1 MKKWIAMLL
10 LACLIVGV
18 CPISAFGEEIAQVVE
33 TQAPA
38 AETAKAE
45 APKAEAPG
53 TETPKTGEAKTEAA
67 KEETEG
73 GKTVIVGTIEE
84 PEKSTEATEPGA
96 ETETTASTEETKAPA
111 EKAQD
116 STEATEETTEPAEET
131 TEPAEPTEET
141 TEPTEPTDET
151 TEETEET
158 TEPTEET
165 VPEEEEEKN
174 YRVYITTNLSA
185 LGGVIRKGDVVVLTA
200 HLEGFEDEQYTI
212 EWQCSPDNSNWRSAS
227 GVAGVSASGET
238 CRVVVSAENAHY
250 YWRVLVTIQ

>member
-18 CPISAFGEEIAQVVE
+18 CPISVFGEEIAQAVE

-45 APKAEAPG
+45 ASKTEVSE
-53 TETPKTGEAKTEAA
+53 TETPKAGEAKTEAA
-67 KEETEG
+67 KKETED

-84 PEKSTEATEPGA
+84 PEKATEATEPGS
-96 ETETTASTEETKAPA
+96 ETETTASTEETQAPS
-111 EKAQD
+111 EKTED
-116 STEATEETTEPAEET
+116 STEATEETTEP
-131 TEPAEPTEET
+131 TEET
-141 TEPTEPTDET
+141 TEPTDET

-185 LGGVIRKGDVVVLTA
+185 LGGIIRKGDVVVLTA

-212 EWQCSPDNSNWRSAS
+212 EWQCSPDNSSWRSVS